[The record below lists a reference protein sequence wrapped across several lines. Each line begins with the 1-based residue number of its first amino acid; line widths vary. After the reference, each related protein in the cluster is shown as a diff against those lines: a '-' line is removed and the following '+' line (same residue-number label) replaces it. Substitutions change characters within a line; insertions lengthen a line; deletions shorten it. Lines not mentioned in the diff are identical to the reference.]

1 MSYFNLHKAKK
12 HVEEADKA
20 EAPVLTEEDE
30 AFLHHI
36 TSEETPP
43 PLPARPQQLPVAGE
57 SKGNDAQIALMDGA
71 QNIPIPDVPD
81 TPDDVMP
88 AIEGEY
94 TGETKSKDKHTKR
107 PYKWSFLRRDSRD
120 RARKV
125 AATDLQSVA
134 EGLKAADAH
143 PNEDGNVAP
152 DEAKKEED
160 EMTTVLEQLNLA
172 AINNRVFSISKESQ
186 DLLKKYTTPGPLIS
200 HPLTPYP

>member
-12 HVEEADKA
+12 DVDEADKS

-36 TSEETPP
+36 TSQETPP

-57 SKGNDAQIALMDGA
+57 TKGNDAQIALMDGA

-88 AIEGEY
+88 AIEGDYIKGGKGKE
-94 TGETKSKDKHTKR
+94 KHTKR

-120 RARKV
+120 RARQV

-134 EGLKAADAH
+134 QGLKTADAQ

-152 DEAKKEED
+152 EEAKKEEE

-186 DLLKKYTTPGPLIS
+186 DLLKKSTSLSALFLHLLI
-200 HPLTPYP
+200 